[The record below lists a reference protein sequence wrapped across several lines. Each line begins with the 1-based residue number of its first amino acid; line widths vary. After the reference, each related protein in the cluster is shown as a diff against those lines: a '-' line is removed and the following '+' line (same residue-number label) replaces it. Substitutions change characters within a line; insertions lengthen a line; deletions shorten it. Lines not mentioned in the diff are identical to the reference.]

1 MEEFP
6 RVLTPLAPPS
16 LDSSRFFHDAMTPS
30 PAPRPASAIGDA
42 QGFPALAAQLRP
54 LRALLGVVRHG
65 STTQAARAMH
75 LSQPAVARA
84 VQQLEAACGVPLFQ
98 RGARGMMPT
107 APGSQLAA
115 RTEALLAHLASGAA
129 EAHAAAVAAP
139 GSRRR
144 VPVPPRFADTV
155 PAGQLRALVA
165 IAGCGSESLAA
176 RRLGIGQPAVHAA
189 LAGLEDALAL
199 PLFYKLAFGTRLTP
213 AGEALLRRVKLALAE
228 LRGMDS
234 DLSAWRGAV
243 RGRVVVGVL
252 PLSVGIFLPRAVE
265 DLAAR
270 HPDIEV
276 AIVDGTYESLMQQLL
291 GADIDAIAGAL
302 RADAPADEVR
312 QLHLLDDD
320 LVVVA
325 PAGHAAL
332 RRKRLQLADLLQ
344 WPWVTPLP
352 GTPADHALVRLFA
365 SQGLAPPRGDLR
377 ASSPVMTQ
385 AFVLQTGRLALAS
398 HGESLQHDHG
408 GQLAIVPVAL
418 PSTRRRIGL
427 ATRALSVAS
436 PDLELFMQACSQAV
450 GNRPA

>member
-1 MEEFP
+1 
-6 RVLTPLAPPS
+6 
-16 LDSSRFFHDAMTPS
+16 MTPS

-42 QGFPALAAQLRP
+42 HGFPTLAAQLRP

-65 STTQAARAMH
+65 STSQAARAMH

-144 VPVPPRFADTV
+144 IPVPPRFADTV

-228 LRGMDS
+228 LRGMDG

-302 RADAPADEVR
+302 RADAPAGEVR
-312 QLHLLDDD
+312 QLHLFDDD

-332 RRKRLQLADLLQ
+332 RRRRLQLAALLQ
-344 WPWVTPLP
+344 WPWVTPVP

-365 SQGLAPPRGDLR
+365 SQGLEPPRGGLR
-377 ASSPVMTQ
+377 ASSPAMTQ
-385 AFVLQTGRLALAS
+385 ALVLQTGRLALAS
-398 HGESLQHDHG
+398 RGESQQNDHG
-408 GQLAIVPVAL
+408 GQLAIVPVEL

-436 PDLELFMQACSQAV
+436 PDLELFMQACSQAAV
-450 GNRPA
+450 NRPA